1 MHLVQILLPLYDND
15 GNRFDAQTYG
25 AVRTELT
32 NLYGGLTAYSRAP
45 AEGLWESDGG
55 LKRDDIIVFEVMV
68 RELKKS
74 WWSRYRKELE
84 ARFRQDAI
92 LIRAQKCETL

>member
-1 MHLVQILLPLYDND
+1 
-15 GNRFDAQTYG
+15 
-25 AVRTELT
+25 
-32 NLYGGLTAYSRAP
+32 
-45 AEGLWESDGG
+45 

-68 RELKKS
+68 QELKKT